1 MKNLKIIAVAI
12 LTAVFM
18 FSYSYAGPRLGLTG
32 AISNFDASGQEKLK
46 TTSSITKKSESGTFG
61 YASIF
66 LEADLPN
73 GIVVG
78 VDVIPYSAKI
88 GDGGNTG
95 DDDIETSGT
104 NTVDVNVGSGAYTIY
119 AELPTPADTFVK
131 IGRMEMT
138 LETDDTVN
146 TGAKYGDED
155 TSAMVFG
162 FGKRVELDNG
172 AMVKIGAEYM
182 SFDEA
187 TFTSSVSNQG
197 GANVITMD
205 ELEIY
210 SLKISLA
217 KQF

>member
-46 TTSSITKKSESGTFG
+46 TTNAITKKSESGTFG

-88 GDGGNTG
+88 GDGGN
-95 DDDIETSGT
+95 
-104 NTVDVNVGSGAYTIY
+104 VDSRLEPV
-119 AELPTPADTFVK
+119 
-131 IGRMEMT
+131 EMT
-138 LETDDTVN
+138 IL
-146 TGAKYGDED
+146 
-155 TSAMVFG
+155 
-162 FGKRVELDNG
+162 
-172 AMVKIGAEYM
+172 YM
-182 SFDEA
+182 FKE
-187 TFTSSVSNQG
+187 VQ
-197 GANVITMD
+197 I
-205 ELEIY
+205 E
-210 SLKISLA
+210 
-217 KQF
+217 